1 MKTIRQN
8 IILVCLL
15 MLVAFPALAASEASF
30 KKLYKT
36 YTLNVDGSSEERV
49 YKELK
54 IFTHAAMNGKYGESF
69 IVYNP
74 EFQQLK
80 IHKSY
85 TVQKDGSKIETP
97 ANAFVE
103 VLPSS
108 AANAPAY
115 NHLKEMVVV
124 HTGLELGATIVL
136 DYSII
141 TKPEMTGELDVFAMV
156 KELSPIED
164 FRFTV
169 KVPENKPLHYE
180 LINSSVKPVVK
191 TNNGVKTVSYTL
203 KNVRPR
209 PYSYPTYG
217 SSVSKIQ
224 EVASGMMP
232 AFTVSTYE
240 SFSKALEVLKRQMVV
255 GDAKVIENKIAEI
268 KKEVGED
275 KDKVRDAIGQITSC
289 LYSSLGYCRVS
300 LPESGYTMRP
310 ASEVLSSMYA
320 TSAELAN
327 LEKVL
332 RKAAGLDSEI
342 RVCAI
347 KASDIN
353 NIGLSGVVSVV
364 PQSENRALKTP
375 FIGEW
380 YEDLQDFISVT
391 DIDGNSA
398 SLIEFSPKHP
408 TRNIKT
414 IVPDESNSKTVAGGY
429 TIVTLPDTYI
439 AGTLFPYSANSSI
452 SENILLPH
460 KLHRLMEYRI
470 TIPEGKSWVEKKNV
484 KVSNEI
490 GEVSFGYT
498 QKGNEVNVVVEIN
511 IGKQFITVS
520 EYSKFY
526 SLMVEAKD
534 INNFTVVMK

>member
-8 IILVCLL
+8 IILICLL
-15 MLVAFPALAASEASF
+15 MVVTLPVFSASEASF
-30 KKLYKT
+30 RKLYRT
-36 YTLNVDGSSEERV
+36 YTLNADGSSEERV

-54 IFTHAAMNGKYGESF
+54 IFTHAAMNSKYGESF

-74 EFQQLK
+74 EFQELK
-80 IHKSY
+80 INKSY
-85 TVQKDGSKIETP
+85 TIQKDGTRIETP

-136 DYSII
+136 DYSIV
-141 TKPEMTGELDVFAMV
+141 TKPEMTGELDVFCMI

-164 FRFTV
+164 FQLTIN
-169 KVPENKPLHYE
+169 VPEEKTLHYE

-191 TNNGVKTVSYTL
+191 TNKGVKTVSYTL
-203 KNVRPR
+203 KNVTPR

-217 SSVSKIQ
+217 SSVASIQ

-232 AFTVSTYE
+232 AITVSTYE
-240 SFSKALEVLKRQMVV
+240 SFSSALNVLKKQMIV
-255 GDAKVIENKIAEI
+255 GDAKVIENKITEL
-268 KKEVGED
+268 KKEANDD
-275 KDKVRDAIGQITSC
+275 KDKVRDAIGQITSYI
-289 LYSSLGYCRVS
+289 YSVLGYCRVS
-300 LPESGYTMRP
+300 LQESGYTMRP

-320 TSAELAN
+320 TGAELAN
-327 LEKVL
+327 LEMVL

-353 NIGLSGVVSVV
+353 NIGLSGIVSVV
-364 PQSENRALKTP
+364 SQSENHALKTP
-375 FIGEW
+375 FIGEN
-380 YEDLQDFISVT
+380 YANLQDFITVT

-398 SLIEFSPKHP
+398 SLIDLSPKRP
-408 TRNIKT
+408 TKNIKT
-414 IVPDESNSKTVAGGY
+414 IVPDDNNSQTVAGGY
-429 TIVTLPDTYI
+429 TVVKIPDTYI

-460 KLHRLMEYRI
+460 KLHRLMEYKI
-470 TIPEGKSWVEKKNV
+470 AVPEGKSWIEKEDV

-490 GEVSFGYT
+490 GEVSFDYELE
-498 QKGNEVNVVVEIN
+498 GNEVIVTLEIN
-511 IGKQFITVS
+511 IKKQLITTG
-520 EYSKFY
+520 EYHKFY
-526 SLMVEAKD
+526 SLMKECKD
-534 INNFTVVMK
+534 ENNYIVVMK